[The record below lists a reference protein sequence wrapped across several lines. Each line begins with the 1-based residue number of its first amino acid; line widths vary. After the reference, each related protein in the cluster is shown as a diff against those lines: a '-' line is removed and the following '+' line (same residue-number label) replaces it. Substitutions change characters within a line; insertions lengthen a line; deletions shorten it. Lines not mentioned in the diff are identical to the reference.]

1 MDVSS
6 PLRNSTAGYVYDPLT
21 DAELGYISDP
31 GSSISHSQASV
42 FGPTSPAARTA
53 THARSHTIA
62 DGLTCDSIASSRTG
76 CEIARPSTAS
86 SPSFLAFDEHALPT
100 PRQLMDA
107 ASCFVI
113 AENGLRVPFGELF
126 RDQKTIIIFVRHF
139 WCPLCQDYMFS
150 VARNVNL
157 KLLKQADVNL
167 VVIGNG
173 SYNIIKSYRQIF
185 RAPFTFYTDPSLR
198 LHTAL
203 GMTLRVLEPKSQR
216 KRGGYVRHG
225 HVSGIAMVFKNALRV
240 GMPVWEKGGDPTQL
254 GGEFIL
260 GPGLTAS
267 YAHRMPNARSHA
279 PIMHVLAAAGI
290 DVQCEMPVLAA
301 DAVGRTSVPPV
312 DEEKWMEER
321 RLSLARIRERKLARR
336 MGVAFPSCLEVEC
349 DGRQV
354 VLPKVELPGPLC
366 RSDSIEEEKEE
377 DVEKEM
383 HQEDSPVETK
393 SMTRHVGENISR
405 SNSTS
410 EDEDTET
417 ASVGSR
423 TMTES
428 DSGSDR
434 TKAEEVEP
442 HLLQDK
448 AAVLADLDD
457 PSTLQ
462 TVSL

>member
-1 MDVSS
+1 
-6 PLRNSTAGYVYDPLT
+6 
-21 DAELGYISDP
+21 
-31 GSSISHSQASV
+31 
-42 FGPTSPAARTA
+42 
-53 THARSHTIA
+53 
-62 DGLTCDSIASSRTG
+62 
-76 CEIARPSTAS
+76 
-86 SPSFLAFDEHALPT
+86 
-100 PRQLMDA
+100 
-107 ASCFVI
+107 
-113 AENGLRVPFGELF
+113 
-126 RDQKTIIIFVRHF
+126 
-139 WCPLCQDYMFS
+139 
-150 VARNVNL
+150 
-157 KLLKQADVNL
+157 
-167 VVIGNG
+167 
-173 SYNIIKSYRQIF
+173 
-185 RAPFTFYTDPSLR
+185 
-198 LHTAL
+198 
-203 GMTLRVLEPKSQR
+203 
-216 KRGGYVRHG
+216 
-225 HVSGIAMVFKNALRV
+225 
-240 GMPVWEKGGDPTQL
+240 
-254 GGEFIL
+254 
-260 GPGLTAS
+260 
-267 YAHRMPNARSHA
+267 
-279 PIMHVLAAAGI
+279 MHVLAAAGI